1 MSKPKIG
8 AVTIGQSPRP
18 DLVEPLVKLR
28 PDVEIIEVGALDGL
42 TAAEL
47 PDAAEAS
54 YPLKTRLREGR
65 LVTVP
70 ETFLKPLIQ
79 QAVEAAEG
87 QGGLAT
93 VLLCA
98 GTFAEV
104 RGVSRPLIKPFDT
117 AVAVLNSMGVTH
129 LGVLSPMMTQERPIQ
144 ARWTAANFDAR
155 VWTPPYAIDS
165 KEFTGWLYRMMSNTR
180 SLDAIVLDY
189 VGHPA
194 NYKLVVQEILGI
206 PVVDLG
212 HLALSV
218 TATMV

>member
-18 DLVEPLVKLR
+18 DLIEPLGQLR

-42 TAAEL
+42 TAADL

-54 YPLKTRLREGR
+54 YPLKTRLRDGH

-70 ETFLKPLIQ
+70 EAFLKPLIQ
-79 QAVEAAEG
+79 QAVEAAEA
-87 QGGLAT
+87 QQVLAT

-104 RGVSRPLIKPFDT
+104 SGVSRPLVKPFDT

-129 LGVLSPMMTQERPIQ
+129 IGVLAPMVTQERPIR
-144 ARWTAANFDAR
+144 ARWTAAGFDAR

-165 KEFTGWLYRMMSNTR
+165 KEFTGWLYRMMSN
-180 SLDAIVLDY
+180 
-189 VGHPA
+189 
-194 NYKLVVQEILGI
+194 
-206 PVVDLG
+206 
-212 HLALSV
+212 
-218 TATMV
+218 

>member
-18 DLVEPLVKLR
+18 DLVEPLVQLR

-47 PDAAEAS
+47 PNAADAN
-54 YPLKTRLREGR
+54 YPLKTRLRDGS
-65 LVTVP
+65 LVIVS
-70 ETFLKPLIQ
+70 EAFLKPLMQ
-79 QAVEAAEG
+79 QAVETAEG
-87 QGGLAT
+87 QGVQAT

-104 RGVSRPLIKPFDT
+104 KGVNRPLVKPFDT
-117 AVAVLNSMGVTH
+117 AVAVLNSMGVTDI
-129 LGVLSPMMTQERPIQ
+129 GVLSPIITQERPIR
-144 ARWTAANFDAR
+144 ARWTAAGFDAR

-180 SLDAIVLDY
+180 SLDALVMDY

-194 NYKLVVQEILGI
+194 DYKLVVQEILGI
-206 PVVDLG
+206 PVIDLG
-212 HLALSV
+212 HLALSLI
-218 TATMV
+218 AKMI